1 MAVTYTWTIPTVER
15 NLSDGGITII
25 HWRCTGTETVGSGDD
40 AVTYTASNYGTTS
53 HTPDADAADFI
64 AYDSVTE
71 ANCIAWAQ
79 AALDK
84 DAIETAIADDIAAQ
98 KTPTTG
104 TGQPWAA

>member
-1 MAVTYTWTIPTVER
+1 MAVTHTWTVETVER
-15 NLSDGGITII
+15 NLSDGGITVI
-25 HWRCTGTETVGSGDD
+25 HWRCTGVDGDHS
-40 AVTYTASNYGTTS
+40 ASNYGTTG
-53 HTPDADAADFI
+53 HTPNASDSGFI

-84 DAIETAIADDIAAQ
+84 AAIESEIADNIAIQ

-104 TGQPWAA
+104 SGTPWAA